1 MDRNK
6 IANYYKGAKIFM
18 FPSEEDCSPNVVI
31 EAMACGLPILTTNS
45 GGIPEMI
52 DYENIKAGI
61 YIDEHNPIMSLNTLI
76 KFYEKFSK
84 NALFLSKNYFDF
96 EITAN
101 NYLNEIKKIM
111 S

>member
-6 IANYYKGAKIFM
+6 IASYYKGAKIFM

-45 GGIPEMI
+45 GGIPEII
-52 DYENIKAGI
+52 DNENIKAGI

-76 KFYEKFSK
+76 KFYEKFQKMLYIYLKIILISK
-84 NALFLSKNYFDF
+84 LPQR
-96 EITAN
+96 I
-101 NYLNEIKKIM
+101 I
-111 S
+111 